1 MTEEKHRGK
10 VWIPY
15 ASGSGHVGGQ
25 QCLLSS

>member
-1 MTEEKHRGK
+1 MTGEKHCDK

-15 ASGSGHVGGQ
+15 ASGSGYVGGQ